1 VIGVNRWL
9 PLRGWCR
16 LSLGGHAIPR
26 QRRLPQHR
34 ERDLRGGGRV
44 RGSIAAIPS
53 LRILGKPDAYLVAF
67 ESSDAEV
74 DILAVDAGMHE
85 RGWSGTQCVHP

>member
-1 VIGVNRWL
+1 MQYLGND
-9 PLRGWCR
+9 GY
-16 LSLGGHAIPR
+16 LSIV
-26 QRRLPQHR
+26 R
-34 ERDLRGGGRV
+34 EIYAAVDAFAAG
-44 RGSIAAIPS
+44 IAAIPS